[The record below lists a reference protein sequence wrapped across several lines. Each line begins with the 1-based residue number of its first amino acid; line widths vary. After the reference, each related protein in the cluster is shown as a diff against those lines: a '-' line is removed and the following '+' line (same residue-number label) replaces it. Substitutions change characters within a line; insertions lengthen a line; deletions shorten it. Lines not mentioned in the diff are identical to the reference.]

1 MDHHSQRLGELGVA
15 WTAEMRAIGESPAR
29 LPPQPGG
36 PRSGRTPRAAEAM
49 PLAVSKMAVEM
60 PMLDGLGIGG
70 PTDDALWS
78 RVAGRH
84 LGESELSP
92 ASLRAMSALE
102 AITPAMR
109 EASVRSL
116 ATDTMQNEHLLHR
129 TIHQWFADGSAARVP
144 LDALNRRIYDSLF
157 RTPRGDP
164 TLGMAPPEVFSGL
177 AGGGWS
183 TAR

>member
-1 MDHHSQRLGELGVA
+1 
-15 WTAEMRAIGESPAR
+15 
-29 LPPQPGG
+29 
-36 PRSGRTPRAAEAM
+36 
-49 PLAVSKMAVEM
+49 
-60 PMLDGLGIGG
+60 
-70 PTDDALWS
+70 
-78 RVAGRH
+78 
-84 LGESELSP
+84 
-92 ASLRAMSALE
+92 
-102 AITPAMR
+102 MR

-129 TIHQWFADGSAARVP
+129 TIHQWFADGSAGRVP